1 MESDPRPGENDVSK
15 DDGQALSRATG
26 GVENAD
32 MPDQASTTGTTPKGD
47 YVGRIAGDDIGST
60 GEQGSE
66 RRAKWEAEQK
76 GD

>member
-1 MESDPRPGENDVSK
+1 MQRDPRPGEEGINK

-32 MPDQASTTGTTPKGD
+32 MPDQGSTTGTTPKGE
-47 YVGRIAGDDIGST
+47 YVGRITGDDVGSA

-66 RRAKWEAEQK
+66 RRAKWEAQQR